1 MTKPNKMHRLRL
13 WAAYLIVSLILFALI
28 GRLAYIQVINNEF
41 YLSKALS
48 HQIRD
53 IPLPALRGDILDRNG
68 MKLAFSMSTFTVWAR
83 PADVDDPA
91 AHGEA
96 LSTILDESAASIS
109 ERISNPESTL
119 VRVAKGLTK
128 SKADLVRNKGLK
140 GVWVTESSKRVYPYG
155 NFAAHIIGHS
165 TEDGDG
171 LSGIEQMLDEALSGL
186 DGKIVSHTDAAGRT
200 LPVGDEKVYEPE
212 DGYNVVLTLDEV
224 IQHFTEKAVDGGLKD
239 FGAKRIMAVVM
250 DPMTGEVLAMTTK
263 PDYDPNTPR
272 ELTSFFTAEE
282 IAAMDNDAMFQA
294 WNQIWRN
301 PIVSDTY
308 EPGSTFKLLTA
319 AAGLEEDK
327 VSVNS
332 TFNDKGYI
340 IVNGVRINC
349 WRSNNPHGLQTL
361 TQGLENSCNPV
372 FIEIGQRLGTET
384 FFNYVEDFG
393 FTEKTGILLPAEGNA
408 LVQAEER
415 IGPVEL
421 ATMSFGHGVSTTPI
435 QVATA
440 VSAIVNG
447 GNLMQPLIVKSLS
460 DDEGNVVESFEPKVR
475 RQVISKETSDEMR
488 KMMESVVLKGSG
500 KKAYIPGIGVGG
512 KTGTT
517 EKLVDG
523 RYSKDLAYASFV
535 GFAPVEDPKIVVL
548 VIVDEPKDINFGSV
562 VAAPIAHNI
571 LLDTLRYMKVE
582 PEILDAAKMVTVPDL
597 TGKTFKQAQAIL
609 DASELLLNTVPID
622 LDDPEAIVQMQYPA
636 VGEKIRQH
644 SIVILS
650 FDTTH

>member
-1 MTKPNKMHRLRL
+1 MAKPNKMHRFRL

-28 GRLAYIQVINNEF
+28 GRLAYIQVIHNEF
-41 YLSKALS
+41 YLTKALS

-83 PADVDDPA
+83 PADISDAA

-96 LSTILDESAASIS
+96 LSTILDEPAETIAA
-109 ERISNPESTL
+109 RIGNKESTL

-128 SKADLVRNKGLK
+128 SKADLVRNKSLK
-140 GVWVTESSKRVYPYG
+140 GVWVTESSKRSYPYG
-155 NFAAHIIGHS
+155 SFASHIIGHS
-165 TEDGDG
+165 TEDGEG
-171 LSGIEQMLDEALSGL
+171 LSGVEQIMNEALSGL
-186 DGKIVSHTDAAGRT
+186 DGKIVSYTDAAGRT
-200 LPVGDEKVYEPE
+200 LPTGEEKVYAPVN
-212 DGYNVVLTLDEV
+212 GYNVVLTIDEV
-224 IQHFTEKAVDGGLKD
+224 IQHFTEKAVEGGLKD
-239 FGAKRIMAVVM
+239 FGALRIMAVVM
-250 DPMTGEVLAMTTK
+250 DPMTGEILAMTTK

-272 ELTSFFTAEE
+272 DLTTRFTADE
-282 IAAMDNDAMFQA
+282 IAAMDNDAVFAA

-308 EPGSTFKLLTA
+308 EPGSTFKLITS
-319 AAGLEEDK
+319 AAGLEENK
-327 VSVNS
+327 VTMNS
-332 TFNDKGYI
+332 TFYDKGYV

-349 WRSNNPHGLQTL
+349 WRRNNPHGLQTL

-372 FIEIGQRLGTET
+372 FIEIAQRLGKDS
-384 FFNYVEDFG
+384 FYDYIEDFG

-408 LVQAEER
+408 LVHSR
-415 IGPVEL
+415 DRMGPIEM
-421 ATMSFGHGVSTTPI
+421 ATVAFGHGVSTTPI
-435 QVATA
+435 QVVTA

-447 GNLMQPLIVKSLS
+447 GNLMQPLIVKAMT
-460 DDEGNVVESFEPKVR
+460 DENGNVVESFEPKIK
-475 RQVISKETSDEMR
+475 RQVISEETSNEMK

-517 EKLVDG
+517 EKLIDG
-523 RYSKDLAYASFV
+523 KYSKDLAYASFV

-548 VIVDEPKDINFGSV
+548 VIVDEPRDTNFGSV

-571 LLDTLRYMKVE
+571 LLDTLRYLKVE
-582 PEILDAAKMVTVPDL
+582 PEILDAAKEVVVPDL
-597 TGKTFKQAQAIL
+597 TGKTFAQAQSIL
-609 DASELLLNTVPID
+609 NASGLILNTVPVD
-622 LDDPEAIVQMQYPA
+622 LDDSGAIVQKQYPVA
-636 VGEKIRQH
+636 GERIRQH

-650 FDTTH
+650 FDTTN